1 MNVSPDIGYLDT
13 SVGRHVELTVGGPA
27 SRAQHPTRLTPRPA
41 GSIIC
46 PALYETPAGGVYGAI
61 ITV

>member
-27 SRAQHPTRLTPRPA
+27 SRAQHPTPSPRGPQA
-41 GSIIC
+41 
-46 PALYETPAGGVYGAI
+46 V
-61 ITV
+61 